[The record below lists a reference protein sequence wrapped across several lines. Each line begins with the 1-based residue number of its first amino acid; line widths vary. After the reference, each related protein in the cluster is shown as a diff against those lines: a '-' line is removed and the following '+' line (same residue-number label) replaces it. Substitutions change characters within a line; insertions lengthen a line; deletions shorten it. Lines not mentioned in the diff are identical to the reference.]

1 MILRM
6 SINEPQITLV
16 REDALLFTFSDTAD
30 PEVQPRLWQLTHHLQ
45 QDSNW
50 HHTLREVVPGPGNLM
65 LQLQP
70 NSDYGLTDL
79 TRELEILWKQLDP
92 SRFEGRR
99 IEISV
104 RYGGRAGPDL
114 EVVAQHNGLTPEEV
128 IERHTAGDYRVLCL
142 GFQPGFAY
150 LGGLDE
156 QLSTPRR
163 ATPRTRIPAGS
174 VAIGGSQTG
183 VYPADTPGGWHII
196 GHTDRPLFDPGW
208 EQPCVLEPGDTVRF
222 VREDGND

>member
-1 MILRM
+1 M

-50 HHTLREVVPGPGNLM
+50 HDTLREVVPGPGNLM

-70 NSDYGLTDL
+70 ESDYGLTDL

-92 SRFEGRR
+92 SRFEGRQ
-99 IEISV
+99 IEIRV
-104 RYGGRAGPDL
+104 RYGGRGGPDL
-114 EVVAQHNGLTPEEV
+114 DVVAQHNGLTPEEV
-128 IERHTAGDYRVLCL
+128 IERHAAGHYQVLCL

-156 QLSTPRR
+156 QLWTPRR

-174 VAIGGSQTG
+174 IAIGGSQTG

-196 GHTDRPLFDPGW
+196 GHTDRPLFDPEW
-208 EQPCVLEPGDTVRF
+208 ERPCVLEPGDTVRF